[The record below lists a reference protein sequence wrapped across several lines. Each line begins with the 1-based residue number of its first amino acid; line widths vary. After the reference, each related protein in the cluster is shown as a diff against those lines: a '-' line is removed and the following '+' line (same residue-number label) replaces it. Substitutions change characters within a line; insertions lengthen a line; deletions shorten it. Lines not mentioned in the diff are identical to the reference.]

1 MNIIFPA
8 DLVMNG
14 DTFLILFDDVQKCV
28 RERRLA
34 DALNAMQGL
43 ASFSA
48 NFEIRSEIEDI
59 SRSYGILLDYMEKGY
74 EDTERGHLLLGFF
87 RVIFERSLALRR
99 DFELKEASTY
109 YATTWQTLQRMES
122 ANTLSS
128 LSHAG
133 LSYRQ
138 MFDIVW
144 TSGVWS
150 GEDKENVRVRLLS
163 DAVEERD
170 KCILLSAIMLSALYC
185 FDVRKMELLLDF
197 LTCPDVRCRIRAE
210 VGFVLVYLRHSEA
223 LSFYPDLQARM
234 RLLRDDSRLM
244 RELQA
249 IQLQLFLSQNTTEVE
264 RQLEEEIIPEMMKKA
279 KHFGLGKK
287 MGIET
292 DWEGMKAFDVNPEWE
307 GQGSVSPLADKMRR
321 LVEMQQKGADIFIGQ
336 FRLLKQR
343 FPFFSVAANWF
354 VPFDARHPEIAAVS
368 SGVKSLNK
376 LFASGRMCD
385 SDKYSFCLMLS
396 SIPPGQR
403 DMLEQQLSAT
413 MGEMDAGND
422 ALSVDETDGTE
433 DSAVAIRIYL
443 QDMYRFFKLFR
454 GRDEKLDPF
463 RQNLLLLDYPVFKD
477 YFSETAVVRQFADFL
492 FDDKSYLQAAGLYET
507 LEPDAEIYQR
517 IGYCRQQ
524 LHEFEKAVLAY
535 ERACLFSSESAW
547 TLRQLAFCYR
557 MTGDIDSTLRCYEQL
572 EKISP
577 DDTDILQRLGECY
590 IQKENYAAAF
600 EKLYKVNY
608 LAEDSKNSN
617 RALAWCSLVTGKYE
631 QARRYYDKLMGMK
644 PNAADCLNAG
654 HAAWLSGDVR
664 LCVECYRKA
673 VALEGQ
679 QTVSVDFFAEDMDF
693 LNRQG
698 KSVEDIRLMVD
709 LINRGNK

>member
-1 MNIIFPA
+1 MNE
-8 DLVMNG
+8 N
-14 DTFLILFDDVQKCV
+14 TFLILFDDVRKCIK
-28 RERRLA
+28 ERRLA
-34 DALNAMQGL
+34 DALNAMLGL

-59 SRSYGILLDYMEKGY
+59 SRSYDMLLDYMEKGY
-74 EDTERGHLLLGFF
+74 EDAERSHLLLGFF
-87 RVIFERSLALRR
+87 RVIFECSLALRR
-99 DFELKEASTY
+99 DFELKEEHTH
-109 YATTWQTLQRMES
+109 YAMTWQTLQRMER
-122 ANTLSS
+122 ANAMSS
-128 LSHAG
+128 LFQAK

-150 GEDKENVRVRLLS
+150 GEDKESIRLQLLS
-163 DAVEERD
+163 DTVTECD
-170 KCILLSAIMLSALYC
+170 KCILLGATMLSALHY

-210 VGFVLVYLRHSEA
+210 VGFVLIYLKYAEE

-244 RELQA
+244 RELQT
-249 IQLQLFLSQNTTEVE
+249 IQLQLFLSQNTKEVE

-292 DWEGMKAFDVNPEWE
+292 DWESMKSFDINPEWE
-307 GQGSVSPLADKMRR
+307 EQGANSPLADKMRR

-336 FRLLKQR
+336 FKLLKQR

-354 VPFDARHPEIAAVS
+354 VPFDPRHPEIAAVP
-368 SGVKSLNK
+368 SGLKSLDK

-396 SIPPGQR
+396 SLPSQQR
-403 DMLEQQLSAT
+403 DMLEQQLSST
-413 MGEMDAGND
+413 MGEIDAGNEV
-422 ALSVDETDGTE
+422 LPGGEYDGKE
-433 DSAVAIRIYL
+433 DSAMAIRIYL
-443 QDMYRFFKLFR
+443 QDIYRFFKLFR

-463 RQNLLLLDYPVFKD
+463 RQNLLLSDYPVFKD
-477 YFSETAVVRQFADFL
+477 YFSEPVVIRQFADFL
-492 FDDKSYLQAAGLYET
+492 FDDKSYLQASRLYER
-507 LEPDAEIYQR
+507 LEPDAEFYQR

-524 LHEFEKAVLAY
+524 LHEFGKAVEAY

-572 EKISP
+572 EKINP

-608 LAEDSKNSN
+608 LTEDSKNSN

-631 QARRYYDKLMGMK
+631 QARRYYDKLMGMN

-664 LCVECYRKA
+664 QCVECYRKA
-673 VALEGQ
+673 VALEGL
-679 QTVSVDFFAEDMDF
+679 QTVSAEFFAEDMDF